1 MMNDALRYTM
11 NSLYFLHKV
20 VIELIQIAEKYGI
33 TDEEKEY
40 LYNNVNA
47 FHVNMKEAVEYFNNE
62 SRLEFFENTPKED

>member
-1 MMNDALRYTM
+1 MNESLRYTI

-20 VIELIQIAEKYGI
+20 AIELIQIAEKYGI

-47 FHVNMKEAVEYFNNE
+47 FHVNMKEAVEYFNDE
-62 SRLEFFENTPKED
+62 KSS

>member
-47 FHVNMKEAVEYFNNE
+47 FHVNMKEAVEYFNDE
-62 SRLEFFENTPKED
+62 KS